1 MDERRFDALTRLL
14 ATVASRRLGVG
25 ALLAA
30 LAAPSWPAPD
40 GEARR
45 RNAKGKNRTRDR
57 DGHRDQ
63 RNKKKRKRKNRGA
76 GAAPGQCCDRQG
88 CTPGKGKHLQR
99 CCFDDRDL
107 TARTFTGAN
116 LSGASFAR
124 ADLTGANFA
133 GANLDQTCFV
143 DANATGTRFG
153 NANRGNA
160 IFCRTETA
168 SGFDN
173 SGCDRGTPCCP
184 TCDAAH
190 PCGQGQVCCDGRCIP
205 GNCCDN
211 GEQSTCGVR
220 GFCCNHRC
228 VEGDCCETAN
238 CPTEVCQ
245 RRACDDH
252 QCVYAPVFGEPGP
265 RCDTIC
271 CRDAAGVPVCCDAGV
286 TVCQESGI
294 CGCAGNQDCGAS
306 EVCCD
311 EHCRSGDCCRDQ
323 DCPQELCQ
331 DRDCQDNVC
340 TYTPVNGE
348 PGPGCNTICCHDEQ
362 GAPRCCPP
370 GATTC
375 DAQGQCCTAE
385 SRDQTCGVGTPAPKC
400 GEVLNNCGQA
410 VDCGG
415 CAERI
420 CETASCSGPDNTCV
434 YTPVFAGPGPLCD
447 ERVSPPSIC
456 CQDEE
461 GAPKCCTGTQ
471 CEANG
476 VCGCPRCPCI
486 GTPNRICSIFGTPCC
501 PGLVC
506 TPLLEF
512 PLITNCQ
519 YPCETHQQCIDEFGS
534 RYRCVDGE
542 DCFFIGKC
550 CQVNRADEVV
560 ASKAERPRG
569 DDRFDAFARFVWAR
583 TSRRTAIG
591 SLASVALLGKVSSSA
606 ARTRSKASS

>member
-1 MDERRFDALTRLL
+1 VDPTAFDRLTRVLAAASSRRGALTALL
-14 ATVASRRLGVG
+14 G
-25 ALLAA
+25 ALGAA
-30 LAAPSWPAPD
+30 HLSEPD
-40 GEARR
+40 ASARR
-45 RNAKGKNRTRDR
+45 RKSRRKGHQRDKGK
-57 DGHRDQ
+57 Q
-63 RNKKKRKRKNRGA
+63 RKRRARKRKRKTGA
-76 GAAPGQCCDRQG
+76 GAPAGQCCDRQRCASG
-88 CTPGKGKHLQR
+88 SGKNLQR

-107 TARTFTGAN
+107 TTRNFEGAN
-116 LSGASFAR
+116 LSGANFAR
-124 ADLTGANFA
+124 ADLTAANFA
-133 GANLDQTCFV
+133 GANLDEACFV

-153 NANRGNA
+153 NANRGKA

-211 GEQSTCGVR
+211 GEQSTCGVG

-252 QCVYAPVFGEPGP
+252 QCVYAPVFAEPGP

-271 CRDAAGVPVCCDAGV
+271 CRDAQGVPVCCDTGV
-286 TVCQESGI
+286 TICQENGT
-294 CGCAGNQDCGAS
+294 CGCAGNQDCRTS

-311 EHCRSGDCCRDQ
+311 ENCRSGDCCRDQ
-323 DCPQELCQ
+323 DCLQELCQ
-331 DRDCQDNVC
+331 DRACQGNVC
-340 TYTPVNGE
+340 TYTPVSGE
-348 PGPGCNTICCHDEQ
+348 PGPGCDTVCCQ
-362 GAPRCCPP
+362 NAAGAPRCCPP

-375 DAQGQCCTAE
+375 DARGLCCAAE
-385 SRDQTCGVGTPAPKC
+385 SINQTCGVGTAAPKC
-400 GEVLNNCGQA
+400 GEVLNNCGQP

-420 CETASCSGPDNTCV
+420 CQTASCSGPDNTCV
-434 YTPVFAGPGPLCD
+434 YTPVFAAQGPLCD

-456 CQDEE
+456 CRDVQ
-461 GAPKCCTGTQ
+461 GAPTCCPGTQ

-501 PGLVC
+501 VGMVC
-506 TPLLEF
+506 TPISIIAPF
-512 PLITNCQ
+512 ITNCQ
-519 YPCETHQQCIDEFGS
+519 LPCETHQQCIDVFGS
-534 RYRCVDGE
+534 RYWCDPDPK
-542 DCFFIGKC
+542 DCAFIGKC
-550 CQVNRADEVV
+550 CQRLPSREIRF
-560 ASKAERPRG
+560 SKETWPSDAVQ
-569 DDRFDAFARFVWAR
+569 FDALAKLVWAR
-583 TSRRTAIG
+583 TSRRTT
-591 SLASVALLGKVSSSA
+591 LGTVVRRA
-606 ARTRSKASS
+606 WQ